1 MLTADRWMQALL
13 AVVVGAALVG
23 AAAVYLL
30 MPAPSGSVLTDPTA
44 GGPNATIAP
53 LPGPVAVGR
62 PMPLGPPAPLGGD
75 PAPPPAPP
83 EPGPV
88 PPEPMVVEPPLPAPG
103 PPVPPPIPAPNGPP
117 NPDPGIPSVPQP
129 KPVPLPNPP
138 GQAPGDVDQPAA
150 PPDAP
155 AVRR

>member
-13 AVVVGAALVG
+13 TVVVGAALFG

-30 MPAPSGSVLTDPTA
+30 LPAPSGSVPPDPTA
-44 GGPNATIAP
+44 GGPIATITP
-53 LPGPVAVGR
+53 LPGPAAVGR

-83 EPGPV
+83 EPGPL
-88 PPEPMVVEPPLPAPG
+88 PPEPVIAEPPFPAPG
-103 PPVPPPIPAPNGPP
+103 PPVPPPIPAPNKPP

-129 KPVPLPNPP
+129 QREPRPNPP
-138 GQAPGDVDQPAA
+138 GPLSGDQ
-150 PPDAP
+150 AP
-155 AVRR
+155 AVPPDDPVARP